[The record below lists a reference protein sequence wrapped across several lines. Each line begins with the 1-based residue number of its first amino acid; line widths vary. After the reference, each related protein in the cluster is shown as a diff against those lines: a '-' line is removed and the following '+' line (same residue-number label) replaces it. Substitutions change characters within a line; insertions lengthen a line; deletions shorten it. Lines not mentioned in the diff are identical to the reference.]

1 MAVLNRWSQ
10 KDNYVELEN
19 ARQIAES
26 AKRAMTNAEGQQV
39 KLGEKIEESRLSVVD
54 ANGVARLIDMRDTQ
68 GRTAAFLAAEA
79 GHHGLLVLL
88 LRHDAELHVPDNN
101 GVSPLHIACRRGHV
115 GVVRYLLS
123 LDVRRVVEVE
133 DNIAETPFYTAVSQ
147 PTLN

>member
-1 MAVLNRWSQ
+1 MLNRWSQ

-88 LRHDAELHVPDNN
+88 LRRMF
-101 GVSPLHIACRRGHV
+101 I
-115 GVVRYLLS
+115 LL
-123 LDVRRVVEVE
+123 
-133 DNIAETPFYTAVSQ
+133 
-147 PTLN
+147 